1 MRTDQQ
7 KKGTLHLYLF
17 DYQQVK
23 GEGFIKETILF
34 LYRLLRNKGHSPTV
48 FLSGR

>member
-7 KKGTLHLYLF
+7 KKGALHLYLF

-23 GEGFIKETILF
+23 GEGFIKETFYSCTGYCGTRVIPQR
-34 LYRLLRNKGHSPTV
+34 YS
-48 FLSGR
+48 